1 MADCR
6 IRPSFKAIRKVK
18 NALLNDRLRQKILED
33 ITGLSSQTIVRF
45 LWGESIDQDSLD
57 IIFAALDLSWEEG
70 DVVVDSQTREPIQ
83 NINLEVL
90 IHEIRQHCCDRILSR
105 YSQTQLLN
113 LQKASVDG
121 FWVDLYHLEA
131 LPRDAYL
138 SSRNLLEK
146 AHKLENRDRFGLGER
161 RQRGSGLDIANQY
174 QRLVIL
180 GKRGSGKSTFLQ
192 HLAIACCQEK
202 YKNDFIPVLIEL
214 KNCPPVEATQTSFFT
229 EYLHREFALSHISL
243 TEQVLCSGKVLI
255 LFDGLDE
262 IPEKYRR
269 NVQYII
275 RNFCQRYY
283 KNQIILTSQTQI
295 TECNYTT
302 FEYFEIAEFTPLQIQ
317 QYAKTWFTALVKNPV
332 KSEALTKQLLTKLN
346 LPEHYQLKKI
356 AVNPIDL
363 GLACWV
369 YISNNDLP
377 KHPLELYDRG
387 FRLFLETW
395 ADDHPQGQSSIY
407 KNMSVE
413 NKIDLFC
420 HLATVTFERNQF
432 FLEKQQLKALI
443 ARYITQKLPPKANY
457 DRTLAHS
464 ESILKSIEI
473 QHGIVIKRSHEIYSF
488 ASQAWHEYFV
498 SYAILDKFHLLTS
511 DLPFSQF
518 ITKDWRTFLGLA
530 LQKMQNPDNFVLQ
543 LKEKIDGILAG
554 DRKLQI
560 FLEWVTQKAILIQV
574 SYKASAARAFYFSQA
589 LARIFEPKLSRPLDF
604 SHAVD
609 RALKSDLHDRSLAY
623 QLDENLGEDFK
634 NNAIRSL
641 DYDLAID
648 LILDCLLVT
657 FAYDLNLFL
666 TYSQDCDFDLDPELQ
681 QSLKRFKNQLP
692 NAEKDNAQYQKWL
705 QMNGKIW
712 TQNLR
717 MAIIQHR
724 NIGYE
729 WQFSIDEKTLLKK
742 YYYANKIL
750 IECLN
755 EQNQVSPQIR
765 QEIEETLLLPIVE
778 IEKRQQEFYRQVET
792 VAANISNPS
801 DNIER

>member
-6 IRPSFKAIRKVK
+6 IRPSLKAIRKVK
-18 NALLNDRLRQKILED
+18 NALDHERLRQKILED

-45 LWGESIDQDSLD
+45 LWGEPIDQASLNLIYD
-57 IIFAALDLSWEEG
+57 ALDLPWEEG
-70 DVVVDSQTREPIQ
+70 DVVVDSQAREPIQ

-90 IHEIRQHCCDRILSR
+90 IQELRQHCGDRVLSR

-113 LQKASVDG
+113 LQKAPVDR

-131 LPRDAYL
+131 LPREAYF
-138 SSRNLLEK
+138 SSRDLLEK
-146 AHKLENRDRFGLGER
+146 TQKLTNRDRFGLGER
-161 RQRGSGLDIANQY
+161 RHRGSGLDIANQY
-174 QRLVIL
+174 QRLIIL
-180 GKRGSGKSTFLQ
+180 GKRGSGKSTFLR

-202 YKNDFIPVLIEL
+202 YKSDYIPVLIEL
-214 KNCPPVEATQTSFFT
+214 KNCPPVEAGQTSFFT

-262 IPEKYRR
+262 IPDQFRR

-302 FEYFEIAEFTPLQIQ
+302 FEYFEIADFNPKQIQ
-317 QYAKTWFTALVKNPV
+317 EYAKTWFTALVKNPV
-332 KSEALTKQLLTKLN
+332 KSEALTKQFLTKLN
-346 LPEHYQLKKI
+346 LPENHAIKKI
-356 AVNPIDL
+356 AINPIDL
-363 GLACWV
+363 SLACWV
-369 YISNNDLP
+369 YIRNNDLP
-377 KHPLELYDRG
+377 QNPLELYDRG

-395 ADDHPQGQSSIY
+395 VEENSEGQSSIY

-420 HLATVTFERNQF
+420 HLATVTLERGLF
-432 FLEKQQLKALI
+432 FLDKRQLQTLI
-443 ARYITQKLPPKANY
+443 ARYITQKLPPKAKY

-464 ESILKSIEI
+464 EAILKAIES
-473 QHGIVIKRSHEIYSF
+473 QHGIIIKRSYELYSF

-518 ITKDWRTFLGLA
+518 ISKNWRTFLGFS
-530 LQKMQNPDNFVLQ
+530 LQRMQNPDEFVLQ
-543 LKEKIDGILAG
+543 LKQKIDGILAS

-560 FLEWVTQKAILIQV
+560 FLEWVTQKAILVQV
-574 SYKASAARAFYFSQA
+574 SYKPSAARAFYFSQA
-589 LARIFEPKLSRPLDF
+589 LGRIFEPKLSRPLDF

-609 RALKSDLHDRSLAY
+609 RALKSDLHDRTLAY
-623 QLDENLGEDFK
+623 QLDEKLGTDFK
-634 NNAIRSL
+634 NNAIRNL
-641 DYDLAID
+641 DYDLAVD

-657 FAYDLNLFL
+657 YAYDLNLFL
-666 TYSQDCDFDLDPELQ
+666 TYSHDRDFDLDPELQ
-681 QSLKRFKNQLP
+681 QSLKRFKNQIP
-692 NAEKDNAQYQKWL
+692 NTERDDQKYQKWL
-705 QMNGKIW
+705 RMNGKIW

-729 WQFSIDEKTLLKK
+729 WQFSLDEKELLKQ

-750 IECLN
+750 VECLQEN
-755 EQNQVSPQIR
+755 NKVSPQVK
-765 QEIEETLLLPIVE
+765 QEVEDTLLLPIVE
-778 IEKRQQEFYRQVET
+778 IEKHQQEFYHQQSRSREQ
-792 VAANISNPS
+792 
-801 DNIER
+801 